1 MLQQIKQL
9 PLREEDTV
17 FIEAIEQQA
26 QEKQMKLGVFGSFS
40 VGKSALINALIG
52 NTQLL
57 PTHTNETT
65 AVPTYILGADEDRI
79 DVYKFNGEMKTI
91 NSLQLHALKAGAE
104 VNEIEKI
111 NVYRTA
117 PSWLKDITLIDTP
130 GRNTKFQAHIDASE
144 QALVTSDAV
153 LYVMPWQGL
162 TLEDIV
168 YIKHILRYQ
177 PNLYFVINKV
187 DRIDEAQGITVEQLQ
202 QRVATDLQEQLG
214 KSYPVYAVSATTG
227 LNIDVLYTQFLV
239 PLKEQIQQLKQ
250 SRFEHAFQQFL
261 QHEKERI
268 TQQIQLFEQ
277 AAAEDNNDFE
287 AQKQALQI
295 KYEQVNIDVANN
307 VEQVRA
313 TLFTAEQELKA
324 YIQKSY
330 SDLEVQ
336 LKNLLK
342 LNLSVEQLTLKAEDI
357 VVTKRNEVF
366 EVLCGRIQKIVG
378 EEVSLEIQQL
388 QGNCVDIQISQPNF
402 ALLQEQYESE
412 RMKVMAKLENAQ
424 QQLVDLPEGEASDIQ
439 RERLLKEIEVLTE
452 RAVEQFVPQY
462 IVDESFDA
470 SKATKIASTI
480 GFVGDMALA
489 AGLAIATSGGSA
501 AAQVGGKVA
510 AKETAKQ
517 LTKKATSEVAKEAA
531 KQARKKVVQELA
543 EKTLI
548 AGVQAAS
555 NKSDNK
561 VLKAAQA
568 LDKFTSPVQTIAKKI
583 GESIDST
590 RSQPVQEDMQYRRDF
605 FARKYELESE
615 RDAKLI
621 QLQELEQRAQMNE
634 KMKQEVAQKRSQ
646 VEQASQQKLEQL
658 EKNYEQQLQQAHE
671 KHINDEIAMQLQ
683 LILSAEEQQLN
694 DWFKT
699 EFATILNTVEKML
712 PQQLQQ
718 QLQSWEDQI
727 QHVEHLKAQGASKIT
742 EQLSTLQQNLKV
754 INAAIKGEANAISL

>member
-26 QEKQMKLGVFGSFS
+26 QEKQMKLGIFGSFS

-388 QGNCVDIQISQPNF
+388 QGNGVDIQISQPNF

-699 EFATILNTVEKML
+699 EFATILNTVEKIL

>member
-26 QEKQMKLGVFGSFS
+26 QEKQMKLGIFGSFS

-388 QGNCVDIQISQPNF
+388 QGNGVDIQISQPNF

>member
-26 QEKQMKLGVFGSFS
+26 QEKQMKLGIFGSFS

-239 PLKEQIQQLKQ
+239 PLKEKIQQLKQ

-388 QGNCVDIQISQPNF
+388 QGNGVDIQISQPNF

-517 LTKKATSEVAKEAA
+517 LTKKATSEVAKEAT

>member
-26 QEKQMKLGVFGSFS
+26 QEKQMKLGIFGSFS

-239 PLKEQIQQLKQ
+239 PLKEKIQQLKQ

-388 QGNCVDIQISQPNF
+388 QGNGVDIQISQPNF

>member
-239 PLKEQIQQLKQ
+239 PLKEKIQQLKQ

-388 QGNCVDIQISQPNF
+388 QGNGVDIQISQPNF